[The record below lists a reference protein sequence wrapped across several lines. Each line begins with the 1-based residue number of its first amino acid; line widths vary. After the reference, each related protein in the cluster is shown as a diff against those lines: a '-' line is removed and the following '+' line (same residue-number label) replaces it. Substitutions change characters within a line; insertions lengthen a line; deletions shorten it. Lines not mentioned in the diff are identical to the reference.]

1 MGETVSSEKSVK
13 SQGNE
18 NDEAELAAPPKKVTE
33 GKCNRKD
40 DGDKSVPPNKQT
52 KAEKKN
58 EPLQKDKPPSKKGEE
73 YSLASE
79 LWQLKRKS
87 SQCHHQLRTNKK
99 LKGDFDSSLPRITVD
114 RKANIAKNT
123 IEDKPMNKNIDE
135 ALDKATNSCSLGT
148 YLYDLHSSSN
158 KKPKRKYLCKKKP
171 MSYIYLQSAS
181 RFFLN

>member
-18 NDEAELAAPPKKVTE
+18 KDEAELSAPPKKVTE
-33 GKCNRKD
+33 EKCNRKED
-40 DGDKSVPPNKQT
+40 WDKSVPPNKHT

-58 EPLQKDKPPSKKGEE
+58 EPLKKDKSPSKKGEE

-79 LWQLKRKS
+79 LWQLKRKG
-87 SQCHHQLRTNKK
+87 SQCHHQLTTNKK
-99 LKGDFDSSLPRITVD
+99 LKGDFDSSSLPRITVD

-135 ALDKATNSCSLGT
+135 ALDKHSTKWQIYISL
-148 YLYDLHSSSN
+148 LRSL
-158 KKPKRKYLCKKKP
+158 KLRKVVK
-171 MSYIYLQSAS
+171 
-181 RFFLN
+181 